1 MLARRAAAQAKHAA
15 LVTALQ
21 EKVAA
26 ADAAVA
32 EAKTAVAAAV
42 AAAKEAE
49 ALAALALAEAEA
61 EADELA
67 LALAEAE
74 AAPSYGGGKE
84 DNAAMLAEW
93 RATLLGKLGVPSTAS
108 CRRTLRLHDEPR
120 TRP

>member
-26 ADAAVA
+26 VDAAVA
-32 EAKTAVAAAV
+32 EATTAVTAAV

-61 EADELA
+61 EALA

-84 DNAAMLAEW
+84 DDAAMLAEW

-108 CRRTLRLHDEPR
+108 CRRTLRVHDEPR